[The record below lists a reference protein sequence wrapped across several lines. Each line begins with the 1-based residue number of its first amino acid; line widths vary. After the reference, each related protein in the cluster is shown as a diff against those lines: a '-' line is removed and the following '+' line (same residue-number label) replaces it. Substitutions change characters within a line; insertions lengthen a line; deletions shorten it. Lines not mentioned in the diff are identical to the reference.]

1 MKSILT
7 NEKYKGD
14 ALLQKGFTV
23 DFLTKKRKVNE
34 GEVPQY
40 YVQNSHPAI
49 IEPDEFDAVQAEIER
64 RKGLGRPS
72 GCNSPFSTKIICGDC
87 GGFYGSKV
95 WGSNT
100 KYRRVI
106 WRCNEKYKNDKR
118 CQTAHITEDDVKQR
132 FLAAFNI
139 LVGKRDEL
147 LSNCRLVQQVL
158 CDQSAIDAE
167 IAELHRE
174 IEIVSE
180 LTSRAIYE
188 NARVA
193 VSQEEFSD
201 RHTGYIERYRKA
213 TERLAE
219 LDEERRERHNKM
231 LLLEAFIKDIET
243 RPLVVDEFDEKL
255 WLAAVNKVTVLADG
269 RLLFSFKDGTEIEG

>member
-1 MKSILT
+1 M
-7 NEKYKGD
+7 
-14 ALLQKGFTV
+14 
-23 DFLTKKRKVNE
+23 
-34 GEVPQY
+34 
-40 YVQNSHPAI
+40 
-49 IEPDEFDAVQAEIER
+49 
-64 RKGLGRPS
+64 
-72 GCNSPFSTKIICGDC
+72 
-87 GGFYGSKV
+87 
-95 WGSNT
+95 
-100 KYRRVI
+100 
-106 WRCNEKYKNDKR
+106 
-118 CQTAHITEDDVKQR
+118 
-132 FLAAFNI
+132 
-139 LVGKRDEL
+139 GKRDEL